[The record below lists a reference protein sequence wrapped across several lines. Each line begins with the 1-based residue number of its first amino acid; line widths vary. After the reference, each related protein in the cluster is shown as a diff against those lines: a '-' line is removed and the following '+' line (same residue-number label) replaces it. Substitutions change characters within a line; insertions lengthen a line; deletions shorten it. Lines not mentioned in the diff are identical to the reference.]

1 MRNGIC
7 STAAPVPFTRACVCG
22 EKRDKADTCIC
33 KGDHKNAKMDIRR
46 KCSFRFITLL
56 NVEEEF
62 DLVGG
67 LDLYIHIFEYV
78 VVEL

>member
-1 MRNGIC
+1 
-7 STAAPVPFTRACVCG
+7 
-22 EKRDKADTCIC
+22 
-33 KGDHKNAKMDIRR
+33 MDIRR